1 MPFSRAVLAACATV
15 LGFIF
20 HAIALLFVLLALA
33 NYLRADGQG
42 APASVTLPLAAGAL
56 VTGVV
61 SRFIARRIARP
72 L

>member
-1 MPFSRAVLAACATV
+1 MPFSRAVLAACAAV

-20 HAIALLFVLLALA
+20 HAIAFLFVVLALA

-42 APASVTLPLAAGAL
+42 APASVTLALAAGAL
-56 VTGVV
+56 AAGAA